1 MMAAQRGNAPTAG
14 RDNQT
19 AGIQLTGVV
28 KRYGA
33 VTAVKGVTLELARG
47 HLLALQGPSGCGNT
61 TPLRLIAG
69 FEQAD
74 NGTVAIGGNL
84 VAGPTLFLPPE
95 QRRVGM
101 VFQDYALFPHL
112 SVAQNIRFGLH
123 RYSGNASR
131 RVEQVLALVGLD
143 GLGQRM
149 PHELSGGQQQRVAL
163 ARALAPEPDVVLLD
177 EPFSNLDTGLRVRV
191 RAEVRAI
198 LREANATAVFVTH
211 DQEEALSLVDRVAV
225 MIDGAVHQ
233 LATPQQVYRQPAS
246 RAVAAF
252 VGDANFLAGMANGR
266 RVETELG
273 ALETQNEVTGPVEVL
288 IRPETVQL
296 LPAAA
301 PGPGASSRIRSQLF
315 FGHDQLLTVQLASGT
330 LLDARISPLYAFAV
344 GQPIHV
350 RIDGPVMVYPR

>member
-47 HLLALQGPSGCGNT
+47 HLLALLGPSGCGKT
-61 TPLRLIAG
+61 TTLRLIAG

-131 RVEQVLALVGLD
+131 R
-143 GLGQRM
+143 
-149 PHELSGGQQQRVAL
+149 
-163 ARALAPEPDVVLLD
+163 ARRPGPAHAPRTERRP
-177 EPFSNLDTGLRVRV
+177 
-191 RAEVRAI
+191 
-198 LREANATAVFVTH
+198 ATT
-211 DQEEALSLVDRVAV
+211 R
-225 MIDGAVHQ
+225 GAG
-233 LATPQQVYRQPAS
+233 PR
-246 RAVAAF
+246 
-252 VGDANFLAGMANGR
+252 
-266 RVETELG
+266 LG
-273 ALETQNEVTGPVEVL
+273 A
-288 IRPETVQL
+288 
-296 LPAAA
+296 
-301 PGPGASSRIRSQLF
+301 
-315 FGHDQLLTVQLASGT
+315 
-330 LLDARISPLYAFAV
+330 
-344 GQPIHV
+344 
-350 RIDGPVMVYPR
+350 